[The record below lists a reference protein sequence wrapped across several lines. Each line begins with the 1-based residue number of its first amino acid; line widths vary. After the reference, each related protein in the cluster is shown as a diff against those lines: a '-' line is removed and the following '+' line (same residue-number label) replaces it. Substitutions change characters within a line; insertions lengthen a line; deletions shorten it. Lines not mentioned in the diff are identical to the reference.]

1 MARVL
6 RMRVFAGPNGS
17 GKSTMYDQVK
27 RTKVNGRSVDLGHYL
42 NPDLIAKELRDKLSF
57 DLGSFDVDVDEVG
70 FHRFAHAYGLLG
82 KGLSQI
88 EFSREHSFKGE
99 VLQLRRTKFVDQYA
113 QLVTAFLCEELIKH
127 KRKFSFET
135 VFSHASKLELMRKAN
150 EAGFKVYLYFIA
162 TKDPEINKDRVK
174 TRVKKGGHSV
184 PAERIE
190 SRYYRSLDQLLPAVH
205 LAYHAFMFDNSGEE
219 PVMFAEFKKAPEPR
233 WNFGFFGAVPYW
245 FVEAYMRRVD
255 DEGMRNAINQVVLS
269 KAIHGLH

>member
-27 RTKVNGRSVDLGHYL
+27 RTKVNGRPVDLGYYL
-42 NPDLIAKELRDKLSF
+42 NPDLIAKELREKRRF
-57 DLGSFDVDVDEVG
+57 DLGIFEVDAGKDA

-82 KGLSQI
+82 KGLTQV
-88 EFSREHSFKGE
+88 EFSHEHSFQGE
-99 VLQLRRTKFVDQYA
+99 VLCLRHAKFVDQYA

-135 VFSHASKLELMRKAN
+135 VFSHSSKLELIQKAN
-150 EAGFKVYLYFIA
+150 DAGFKVYLYFIA
-162 TKDPEINKDRVK
+162 TNDPEINKDRVK
-174 TRVKKGGHSV
+174 TRVKKGGHNV

-190 SRYYRSLDQLLPAVH
+190 SRYYRSLEQLLPAVH
-205 LAYHAFMFDNSGEE
+205 MAYHAFMFDNSGDQ
-219 PVMFAEFKKAPEPR
+219 PVMFAEFKKAPEPT
-233 WNFGFFGAVPYW
+233 WNFGSFGSVPYW
-245 FVEAYMRRVD
+245 FIEAYMRRVD
-255 DEGMRNAINQVVLS
+255 DDGMRDAINQVVLS